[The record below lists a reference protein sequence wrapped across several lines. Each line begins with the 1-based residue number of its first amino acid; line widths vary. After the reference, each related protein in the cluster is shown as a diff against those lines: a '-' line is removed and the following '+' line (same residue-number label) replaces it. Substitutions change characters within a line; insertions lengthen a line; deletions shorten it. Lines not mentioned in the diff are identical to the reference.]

1 MRSAGWLAIV
11 LAIGCAA
18 DGRPASAVKPAAVHY
33 RYATTRDTASNTS
46 SIIEQLEARAA
57 TPIASPEDLGD
68 LANRYVRRA
77 MLEGDPD
84 DYKRAEEMAR
94 RSLARRASSNGAALV
109 LAKVA
114 SARHDFREAIRIA
127 QGVLS
132 VKATAGTYNLLATC
146 FLALGDLAQAST
158 AADAAVSLEARPSTF
173 LTRALVRQAQGR
185 DAEAALDFASAVKVE
200 EFGDPEEAART
211 RALWGRFLLRRGDL
225 ASAEVV
231 ITEALRIIPGEPLAL
246 AQAAELALHR
256 GKVADARELFQR
268 AFASSR
274 QVRYLIDLARAQ
286 ELAKDLAGATSSR
299 TLVEQ
304 LVRRDLA
311 EHGVGHRLEL
321 VEVLI
326 DRGAPAD
333 LAEAVTLAQQELE
346 QRPSAETRFQL
357 ARALWRSG
365 ARADAAFQIRV
376 VLASGVHDARV
387 YELAARIEGGA
398 QGALYQR
405 EAAKLDPINAGW
417 RRLGLGT

>member
-1 MRSAGWLAIV
+1 MV
-11 LAIGCAA
+11 LAIGCTSE
-18 DGRPASAVKPAAVHY
+18 GRPASNVKPAAVHY
-33 RYATTRDTASNTS
+33 RYATTAGAASDTS

-68 LANRYVRRA
+68 LADLYVRRA
-77 MLEGDPD
+77 MLDGDPD

-94 RSLARRASSNGAALV
+94 RSLAKRASPNGAAIV

-114 SARHDFREAIRIA
+114 SAHHDFQKAIEIA
-127 QGVLS
+127 QGVLR
-132 VKATAGTYNLLATC
+132 VKPTAGTYNLVATC
-146 FLALGDLAQAST
+146 FLALGDLAQASA
-158 AADAAVSLEARPSTF
+158 AADAAVSMQARPATF

-185 DAEAALDFASAVKVE
+185 DVEAAADFASAVKVE
-200 EFGDPEEAART
+200 EFGDPEEAVRT
-211 RALWGRFLLRRGDL
+211 RALWGRFLIRRGDL

-231 ITEALRIIPGEPLAL
+231 ITEALRIIPGDPLAL

-256 GKVADARELFQR
+256 GRVAEARGLFER

-286 ELAKDLAGATSSR
+286 ELAKNLDDARTSR

-304 LVRRDLA
+304 LVRSDLA
-311 EHGVGHRLEL
+311 THGVGHRLDL
-321 VEVLI
+321 VEVLV

-346 QRPSAETRFQL
+346 RRPSAETRFQL
-357 ARALWRSG
+357 ARALWRTG
-365 ARADAAFQIRV
+365 ARTDAAIQIRA
-376 VLASGVHDARV
+376 VLATGVHDARV

-417 RRLGLGT
+417 RRLGL